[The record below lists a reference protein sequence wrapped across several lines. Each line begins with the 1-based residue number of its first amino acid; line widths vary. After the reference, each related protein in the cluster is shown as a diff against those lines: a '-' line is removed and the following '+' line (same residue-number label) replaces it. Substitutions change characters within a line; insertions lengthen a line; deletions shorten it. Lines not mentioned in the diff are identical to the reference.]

1 MFAIT
6 LVAVAAAVAA
16 WLRPMPE
23 AKSTSPS
30 TPTFS
35 AHQVAEAKS
44 TVCTAYGKMRRAL
57 DVNATRNGG
66 DDPNTQLLVAVNARQ
81 VFVAGSAHLLT
92 TLAREPATP
101 PDLAAATQKVADLSQ
116 VITLDGLVSD
126 SSIPAQNALNATGQT
141 IQSLCK

>member
-1 MFAIT
+1 
-6 LVAVAAAVAA
+6 
-16 WLRPMPE
+16 
-23 AKSTSPS
+23 
-30 TPTFS
+30 
-35 AHQVAEAKS
+35 VAEAKS

-81 VFVAGSAHLLT
+81 VFVAGSAPST
-92 TLAREPATP
+92 DDSGQGIGNT

-126 SSIPAQNALNATGQT
+126 SSIPAQNALNETG
-141 IQSLCK
+141 